1 MKISHESPLA
11 LLDQYRYY
19 NDYDYA
25 LVHLFESEPTYLQFF
40 KDSLAQGR
48 KVILDNS
55 IFELG
60 TAFDTVKFLH
70 WIRDLKPTEYII
82 PDVLEDALGTINNAN
97 IWKNIFLPD
106 VPRGI
111 KSIGVVQ
118 GKTYQELVNCYLH
131 LDTFVNV
138 DKIAISFDYSYY
150 LEVCPHPNKWMGY
163 SIGRAQTLTRM
174 LKEGIINRSK
184 PHHLLG
190 CSLPIEFM
198 FYREGFEW
206 IESMDTSNPVVHGLL
221 NIPYEGTG
229 LATKQSI
236 KLVDL
241 LHAKPT
247 PLQENLIGTNVNKFK
262 YIVRGMHEE
271 LDSAFQSNG

>member
-1 MKISHESPLA
+1 MKISHESPLS
-11 LLDQYRYY
+11 LLDQSRYY

-25 LVHLFESEPTYLQFF
+25 LVHLFESEPDYLQFF
-40 KDSLAQGR
+40 KDSLTSGR
-48 KVILDNS
+48 TVILDNS

-60 TAFDTVKFLH
+60 EAFDSKQFLH
-70 WIRDLKPTEYII
+70 WVQHLEPTEYII
-82 PDVLEDALGTINNAN
+82 PDVLEDGLGTCDKAHE
-97 IWKNIFLPD
+97 WKEHYMPH
-106 VPRGI
+106 VKKGI

-118 GKTYQELVNCYLH
+118 GKSYQELVNCYTY
-131 LDTFVNV
+131 LDTFINV

-163 SIGRAQTLTRM
+163 TLGRIQTLTR
-174 LKEGIINRSK
+174 LKQEGIINTNK

-198 FYREGFEW
+198 FYRYGFDW
-206 IESMDTSNPVVHGLL
+206 IESLDTSNPVVHGLL
-221 NIPYEGTG
+221 NIPYDLTG
-229 LATKQSI
+229 LVDKKSI

-247 PLQENLIGTNVNKFK
+247 PYQENLIGTNVNKFK
-262 YIVRGMHEE
+262 YIVRGTNEA
-271 LDSAFQSNG
+271 LDRAV